1 MNNNLLKNLI
11 NEDTI
16 LIKIISFLAEC
27 QSIVKFYSSQY
38 NRRIMNRMIGIRYT
52 RFAFSMN
59 LTAESFPALL
69 MLNNAPVFGLEL
81 WRWSLAMCGLMI
93 SSSTGMPLCFR
104 NDLRATQIEAK
115 TIWRQT
121 KMD

>member
-1 MNNNLLKNLI
+1 M
-11 NEDTI
+11 
-16 LIKIISFLAEC
+16 
-27 QSIVKFYSSQY
+27 
-38 NRRIMNRMIGIRYT
+38 MIGIRYI

-59 LTAESFPALL
+59 LTAESFPASL

-104 NDLRATQIEAK
+104 NDVRATQIQSK
-115 TIWRQT
+115 DGLRIITIFCSFSLQCRYSISHARSSYST
-121 KMD
+121 KLTHNIL